1 MIKCFQ
7 LVNGHDIICD
17 AEVDHIGIQIKDP
30 AAIHLI
36 PQGQGGST
44 FGVGLIPFL
53 PFADGKITLSKDK
66 VVLEYEPSVEMRNN
80 YSKMFGAGIQI
91 ANVMPR

>member
-7 LVNGHDIICD
+7 LSNGHDIICD
-17 AEVDHIGIQIKDP
+17 AEEDQHGINIKDP
-30 AAIHLI
+30 AAIHVI
-36 PQGQGGST
+36 PQGQSNS

-53 PFADGKITLSKDK
+53 PFADGTIKLSKDK

-80 YSKMFGAGIQI
+80 YSKLFGAGIQI

>member
-7 LVNGHDIICD
+7 LANGHDIICD
-17 AEVDHIGIQIKDP
+17 AEEDQNGIKLKDP
-30 AAIHLI
+30 ATIHLV
-36 PQGQGGST
+36 PQGNST
-44 FGVGLIPFL
+44 SFGVGLIPFL
-53 PFADGKITLSKDK
+53 PFADGAIILSRDK
-66 VVLEYEPSVEMRNN
+66 VVLEYQPSVEMRNN